1 MRFARSVQF
10 KIKGGKETELKN
22 VFEKEVVP
30 LLRKQ
35 TGFLEEVT
43 LINPKGANCISLW
56 DDPRNA
62 DKYNTATYPQVLAKL
77 TPFIEGTPN
86 VETYE
91 TASSYARL

>member
-1 MRFARSVQF
+1 MRFARSIHF

-43 LINPKGANCISLW
+43 LISPKGAHYISLW
-56 DDPRNA
+56 DDAKNA
-62 DKYNTATYPQVLAKL
+62 DTYKTTTYPQVLAKL

-91 TASSYARL
+91 MASSYARL